1 MPLPNFLQIGQ
12 DIASRL
18 LNLENGLT
26 TANENLT
33 DYKNE
38 VITALTELIQENG
51 GTVPTDINPVQAAS
65 VQPESTDEFAE
76 YDDE

>member
-38 VITALTELIQENG
+38 VITALTQLIQENG
-51 GTVPTDINPVQAAS
+51 GTVPADTNSVQAAS
-65 VQPESTDEFAE
+65 VQPESTDEWAQ
-76 YDDE
+76 YDD

>member
-51 GTVPTDINPVQAAS
+51 GTVPTDTNSGSTAS
-65 VQPESTDEFAE
+65 VQSESTDEFAE

>member
-33 DYKNE
+33 NYKNE
-38 VITALTELIQENG
+38 VITALSELIQESG
-51 GTVPTDINPVQAAS
+51 GTVPTDTNSVQAAS
-65 VQPESTDEFAE
+65 VQPESTDEWAQ
-76 YDDE
+76 YDE

>member
-38 VITALTELIQENG
+38 VITALTELIQEKG
-51 GTVPTDINPVQAAS
+51 GTVPADTNSVQAAS
-65 VQPESTDEFAE
+65 VQSESADEWVE
-76 YDDE
+76 YDE

>member
-51 GTVPTDINPVQAAS
+51 GTVPTDTNSVSTAS
-65 VQPESTDEFAE
+65 AQPESTDEWDQ
-76 YDDE
+76 YDE

>member
-33 DYKNE
+33 DYKDE

-51 GTVPTDINPVQAAS
+51 GTVPTDTNSVSTAS
-65 VQPESTDEFAE
+65 AQPESTDEWAQ
-76 YDDE
+76 YDE

>member
-33 DYKNE
+33 DHENE

-51 GTVPTDINPVQAAS
+51 GTVPADTSSVEAAS
-65 VQPESTDEFAE
+65 VHPESTDEWAQ
-76 YDDE
+76 YDE

>member
-26 TANENLT
+26 TANDNLT

-51 GTVPTDINPVQAAS
+51 GTVPTDINLVSTAS
-65 VQPESTDEFAE
+65 VHPESTDEWAQYNE
-76 YDDE
+76 

>member
-51 GTVPTDINPVQAAS
+51 GTVPTDTNSVQAAS
-65 VQPESTDEFAE
+65 VQSESTDEWAQ
-76 YDDE
+76 YDE